1 MNLTIDSTATDYL
14 ISRAKQDGQKYREA
28 MKAYDID
35 KAKELNQQHTGAT
48 LTLARLGLNAL
59 VDQLQAAWN
68 DGAQWKEPA

>member
-14 ISRAKQDGQKYREA
+14 INQAKQDGQNYREA

-48 LTLARLGLNAL
+48 LALARLGLNAL
-59 VDQLQAAWN
+59 VEQLQDAWN
-68 DGAQWKEPA
+68 DGAKWQDPA